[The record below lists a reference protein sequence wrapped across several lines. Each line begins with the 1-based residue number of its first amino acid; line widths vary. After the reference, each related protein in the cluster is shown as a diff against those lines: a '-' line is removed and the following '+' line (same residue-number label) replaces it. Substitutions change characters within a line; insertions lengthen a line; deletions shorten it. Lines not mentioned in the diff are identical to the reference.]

1 MTEGCSEKIAK
12 KLIGRT
18 EIEDALK
25 RLDKLTQDEVRM
37 ATAQN
42 LKVTHT
48 VDKGVKEV
56 MDTVVAMDDRVASV
70 DNKVTEVIAG
80 TQNILNSVLNMIFT
94 LKSFRWK
101 DGKVIYAKNC
111 QRHRSSTTFVVSF
124 TVIDLQTHAPSQGT
138 NYDRTFVDGS
148 LHRILPQTITLRAVL
163 IMRGLRRG
171 FFEEM
176 FSTSG
181 GPLAPYFGFMANV
194 CPSTTF
200 I

>member
-18 EIEDALK
+18 EIEDAIK

-56 MDTVVAMDDRVASV
+56 MDTVVAMDDKVVSV

-80 TQNILNSVLNMIFT
+80 TQNILKSVLNMMFT
-94 LKSFRWK
+94 LITIQMERW
-101 DGKVIYAKNC
+101 
-111 QRHRSSTTFVVSF
+111 
-124 TVIDLQTHAPSQGT
+124 
-138 NYDRTFVDGS
+138 
-148 LHRILPQTITLRAVL
+148 
-163 IMRGLRRG
+163 
-171 FFEEM
+171 
-176 FSTSG
+176 
-181 GPLAPYFGFMANV
+181 
-194 CPSTTF
+194 
-200 I
+200 